1 MQRDLRYTLWNVH
14 YTWFN
19 GRCTEESFPEGSSD
33 KLLRLIYY
41 RREFDGNISTCT
53 LIIYFCQHNLNDFYV
68 AVRRYAVKQKMRF
81 SGEYESI
88 DLLYVRIQNFNSGL
102 TRAIYVELCSFSF
115 HWRAHLHR
123 QQKAHKHDY
132 SDDNSQLY
140 YIEKTLTISLSLGA
154 DMPARVRPSPS
165 IK

>member
-1 MQRDLRYTLWNVH
+1 MQRDLRYKLWNVH

-53 LIIYFCQHNLNDFYV
+53 LIIYSCQHNLNDFYV
-68 AVRRYAVKQKMRF
+68 AVRRCSKAKDAFFWRIW
-81 SGEYESI
+81 I
-88 DLLYVRIQNFNSGL
+88 DRSAVRIQNFNSGL
-102 TRAIYVELCSFSF
+102 TRTIHVELCSFSF

>member
-1 MQRDLRYTLWNVH
+1 MH
-14 YTWFN
+14 
-19 GRCTEESFPEGSSD
+19 
-33 KLLRLIYY
+33 
-41 RREFDGNISTCT
+41 
-53 LIIYFCQHNLNDFYV
+53 
-68 AVRRYAVKQKMRF
+68 AAKQKMRF

-102 TRAIYVELCSFSF
+102 TRTIHVELCSFSF
-115 HWRAHLHR
+115 HWRAHLRR
-123 QQKAHKHDY
+123 QQKAYKHDY